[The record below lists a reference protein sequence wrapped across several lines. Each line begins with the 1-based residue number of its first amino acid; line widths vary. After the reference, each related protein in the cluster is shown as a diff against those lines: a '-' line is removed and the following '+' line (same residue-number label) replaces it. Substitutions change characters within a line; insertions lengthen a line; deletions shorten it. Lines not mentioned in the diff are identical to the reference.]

1 MKKLNKFALA
11 ASFLCAAGIAKAQ
24 SSVTVYGLL
33 DVGVMAQTN
42 AGNLNTS
49 TWGNSGAP
57 LNYPGVKNGNVFGFM
72 TGGESQSRLG
82 FKGSEDLGG
91 GTKTIFLLEQGFN
104 AATGVTASNGMAGN
118 GSATSASQGG
128 DNALQGLLFGR
139 GAYAGLSN
147 EQYGTLTLGR
157 QQGLMLQNIAG
168 YNPVNAQMFSPIAF
182 SGTYGGGGYTDN
194 AYVSGAIQYAKKYN
208 GFNLKAMYAPG
219 GVAGNNSAGTT
230 SGFQLGY
237 EEAKWG
243 VQAIATHTTDAT
255 KLTGIT
261 YGTGLSTS
269 GGTVVPGNASPA
281 TSTSAA
287 STIPTTAGT
296 NQILVTLANT
306 SALQL
311 TSKFQATDKLILK
324 AGYERMFIGTPSNF
338 QMYSGL
344 PVLPSGFSIASW
356 TPNRNNYNINVYWVG
371 ANYNFTQSLI
381 GSIGY
386 YYAGTQQSGTQ
397 LSGVQQFQSA
407 MLDYYMSKRT
417 NLYLGIGN
425 VNTSGSN
432 VQPLP
437 AGSMLSGKTVSTQQT
452 YGVGMRHTF

>member
-1 MKKLNKFALA
+1 MRKITSFALA
-11 ASFLCAAGIAKAQ
+11 GFISCYVGMANAQ
-24 SSVTVYGLL
+24 SGVTVYGLI

-49 TWGNSGAP
+49 TWGNSGSP
-57 LNYPGVKNGNVFGFM
+57 INYPGVKNGNVFGFM

-91 GTKTIFLLEQGFN
+91 GTKTFFLLEQGFN
-104 AATGVTASNGMAGN
+104 AATGATASNGMAGN
-118 GSATSASQGG
+118 GSSTSASQGG
-128 DNALQGLLFGR
+128 DNALQGMLFGR
-139 GAYAGLSN
+139 SAYAGIGN

-157 QQGLMLQNIAG
+157 QQGLMLQNIG
-168 YNPVNAQMFSPIAF
+168 SYNPVNAQMFSPIAF

-255 KLTGIT
+255 KLTGIS
-261 YGTGLSTS
+261 YGTAISSS
-269 GGTVVPGNASPA
+269 GGTVSP
-281 TSTSAA
+281 TGSTV
-287 STIPTTAGT
+287 AGT
-296 NQILVTLANT
+296 NQLLLTLANT

-311 TSKFQATDKLILK
+311 TSKFQATDKLSLK

-338 QMYSGL
+338 QYYAGL
-344 PVLPSGFSIASW
+344 PVIPSGFSVASW
-356 TPNRNNYNINVYWVG
+356 TPNKNNYNINVYWVG

-386 YYAGTQQSGTQ
+386 YYAGTLQSGTQ
-397 LSGVQQFQSA
+397 LAGVQQFQSA

-417 NLYLGIGN
+417 NLYVGIGN

-432 VQPLP
+432 VQLLP

-452 YGVGMRHTF
+452 IGMGMRHTF

>member
-1 MKKLNKFALA
+1 MKKLNKLALA
-11 ASFLCAAGIAKAQ
+11 VSIFCVAEVIKAQ
-24 SSVTVYGLL
+24 SSVAVYGLL

-42 AGNLNTS
+42 AGNLNAS
-49 TWGNSGAP
+49 TWGNSGSP

-82 FKGSEDLGG
+82 FKGQEDLGG
-91 GTKTIFLLEQGFN
+91 GTKTFFLLEQGFN

-118 GSATSASQGG
+118 GSSTSASQGG

-139 GAYAGLSN
+139 SAYAGIGN

-157 QQGLMLQNIAG
+157 QQGLMLQNIG
-168 YNPVNAQMFSPIAF
+168 SYNPVNAQMFSPIAF

-255 KLTGIT
+255 KLTGVT
-261 YGTGLSTS
+261 YGTALPAGAVSPNYVSTAPSSALS
-269 GGTVVPGNASPA
+269 
-281 TSTSAA
+281 
-287 STIPTTAGT
+287 
-296 NQILVTLANT
+296 VTLANT

-311 TSKFQATDKLILK
+311 TSKFQATDKLNLK

-338 QMYSGL
+338 QIYSGL
-344 PVLPSGFSIASW
+344 PVLPSGFSVASW
-356 TPNRNNYNINVYWVG
+356 TPNKNNYNINVYWVG

-407 MLDYYMSKRT
+407 MLDYYLSKRT

-425 VNTSGSN
+425 INTSGSN
-432 VQPLP
+432 VQLLP

>member
-11 ASFLCAAGIAKAQ
+11 ASFLCAAGVVQAQ

-49 TWGNSGAP
+49 TWGNSGSP

-91 GTKTIFLLEQGFN
+91 GTKTFFLLEQGFN

-118 GSATSASQGG
+118 GSSSSASQGG

-139 GAYAGLSN
+139 GAYAGIGN

-157 QQGLMLQNIAG
+157 QQGLMLQNIG
-168 YNPVNAQMFSPIAF
+168 SYNPVNAQMFSPIAF

-230 SGFQLGY
+230 TGFQLGY

-255 KLTGIT
+255 KLTGIS
-261 YGTGLSTS
+261 YGTAISTAN
-269 GGTVVPGNASPA
+269 GTVSPVGA
-281 TSTSAA
+281 TK
-287 STIPTTAGT
+287 AGT
-296 NQILVTLANT
+296 NEVLVTLANT

-338 QMYSGL
+338 QMYKGL

-356 TPNRNNYNINVYWVG
+356 TPNLNNYNINVYWVG

-381 GSIGY
+381 GSVGY

-397 LSGVQQFQSA
+397 LKGVQQFQSA

>member
-1 MKKLNKFALA
+1 MKTFNKLALA
-11 ASFLCAAGIAKAQ
+11 ASLLCAAGALQAQ

-42 AGNLNTS
+42 AANLNTS
-49 TWGNSGAP
+49 TWGNSGSP
-57 LNYPGVKNGNVFGFM
+57 INYPGVKNGNVFGFM

-91 GTKTIFLLEQGFN
+91 GTKTFFLLEQGFN
-104 AATGVTASNGMAGN
+104 AATGAVASNGMAGN
-118 GSATSASQGG
+118 GANTSASQGG

-139 GAYAGLSN
+139 GAYAGIGN

-157 QQGLMLQNIAG
+157 QQGLMLQNIG
-168 YNPVNAQMFSPIAF
+168 SYNPVNAQMFSPIAF

-194 AYVSGAIQYAKKYN
+194 AYVSGAIQYTKKYN

-255 KLTGIT
+255 KLSGVT
-261 YGTGLSTS
+261 YGTTISTAN
-269 GGTVVPGNASPA
+269 GAVVPGNASPA
-281 TSTSAA
+281 SSTSAA

-296 NQILVTLANT
+296 NQLLVTLANT

-311 TSKFQATDKLILK
+311 TSKFQATDQLNLK

-371 ANYNFTQSLI
+371 ANYSFTESLI

-452 YGVGMRHTF
+452 FGMGMRHTF

>member
-1 MKKLNKFALA
+1 MKKFNYFALA
-11 ASFLCAAGIAKAQ
+11 ASFLCAAGVAKAQ

-42 AGNLNTS
+42 AGNLNAS
-49 TWGNSGAP
+49 TWGNSGSP
-57 LNYPGVKNGNVFGFM
+57 INYPGVKNGNVFGFM

-91 GTKTIFLLEQGFN
+91 GTKTIFLLEQGFS
-104 AATGVTASNGMAGN
+104 AATGASASNGMAGN
-118 GSATSASQGG
+118 GSSTSAAQGG

-157 QQGLMLQNIAG
+157 QQGLMLQNIG
-168 YNPVNAQMFSPIAF
+168 SYNPVNAQMFSPIAF

-255 KLTGIT
+255 KLTGI
-261 YGTGLSTS
+261 LC
-269 GGTVVPGNASPA
+269 TVKS
-281 TSTSAA
+281 
-287 STIPTTAGT
+287 
-296 NQILVTLANT
+296 
-306 SALQL
+306 
-311 TSKFQATDKLILK
+311 
-324 AGYERMFIGTPSNF
+324 
-338 QMYSGL
+338 
-344 PVLPSGFSIASW
+344 
-356 TPNRNNYNINVYWVG
+356 
-371 ANYNFTQSLI
+371 
-381 GSIGY
+381 
-386 YYAGTQQSGTQ
+386 
-397 LSGVQQFQSA
+397 
-407 MLDYYMSKRT
+407 
-417 NLYLGIGN
+417 
-425 VNTSGSN
+425 
-432 VQPLP
+432 
-437 AGSMLSGKTVSTQQT
+437 
-452 YGVGMRHTF
+452 